1 MGFFSHRPRPPQL
14 PPPIR
19 SASLVTVWLLMVLS
33 LGAPFT
39 SKAAEEQTLEH
50 QVKAAFLLNFTKFV
64 DWPDAA
70 FADQRSPIAIC
81 VLGEDPF
88 GSALDQIVEGEVVEG
103 RRVVVRRIK
112 EAPAA
117 KQCQVLFLSA
127 SIKDVSAVLDSLSPG
142 VLTVGEERDN
152 FLRQGGVISFF
163 IENRHVR
170 FDISQSAAENAG
182 LKLSSRLLRVARSV
196 EK

>member
-1 MGFFSHRPRPPQL
+1 VLACVTILAWL
-14 PPPIR
+14 P
-19 SASLVTVWLLMVLS
+19 AVLWFGET
-33 LGAPFT
+33 LPCR
-39 SKAAEEQTLEH
+39 AAEEQTLEH

-64 DWPDAA
+64 EWPEAA
-70 FADQRSPIAIC
+70 FSDEHGPIAIC

-88 GSALDQIVEGEVVEG
+88 GAALDQIVEGEEVGG
-103 RRVVVRRIK
+103 RKVVVRRMK

-127 SIKDVSAVLDSLSPG
+127 GIKDVPQILSGLSLG
-142 VLTVGEERDN
+142 VLTVGEERDG
-152 FLRQGGVISFF
+152 FLREGGVISFV

-170 FDISQSAAENAG
+170 FDINQSAAENAG